1 MYLKYFVYVSSV
13 NNLSDAR
20 YCSGMFVD
28 FIGFN
33 FDENSKNHITIEKFI
48 EIKNWINGPKI
59 VGEFGNSSWSHT
71 QAYLSKVNV
80 DYVSVNYHFN
90 NIKGLKNKLIINIP
104 DINNVE
110 DNLEIITQNS
120 SNVKAITIDKFDE
133 SIMNYNKV
141 LSKHDVF
148 VGKKETLNQTEL
160 VLKKYNFGLK
170 LSGSVEIR
178 PGYKDYSN
186 LSDTLDKITLPT

>member
-28 FIGFN
+28 YIGFN
-33 FDENSKNHITIEKFI
+33 FDENSRNHITIEKFM

-59 VGEFGNSSWSHT
+59 VAEFGNSSWSHT
-71 QAYLSKVNV
+71 QDYLSNIDV
-80 DYVSVNYHFN
+80 DYININYKFKY
-90 NIKGLKNKLIINIP
+90 IKKLKNKLIINIP
-104 DINNVE
+104 DLNDVR

-120 SNVKAITIDKFDE
+120 SNLKAIIVDQFDDF
-133 SIMNYNKV
+133 SSNYIKT
-141 LSKHDVF
+141 LSNHDVF
-148 VGKKETLNQTEL
+148 IGKKETLNQTES

-170 LSGSVEIR
+170 LSGSEELR
-178 PGYKDYSN
+178 PGYKDYTN
-186 LSDTLDKITLPT
+186 LSDTLEKITLPT